1 MRILFVA
8 MPTSIHAARWI
19 RHLDQSEHEIIL
31 FPPYISSPHQLLLPI
46 HRLAPPLGRVVRN
59 RTNWCTLL
67 PFRGAWLPEA
77 LLLKFRPRSSWRQRW
92 FDWVIRRTRPD
103 LIHSMEF
110 QQAGYFCLEAKKR
123 LGDTFPPWLATN
135 YGSDIYLFGRL
146 AAHKGRIRDLLRT
159 ADFYSAECERDVA
172 IAREYGLAA
181 HALPVLPNGGGVD
194 LVHAATLR
202 EGGPPSSRRV
212 IAVKGYENFAGRAL
226 TALKA
231 IELASSSLQGYKI
244 EVYLA
249 SPSVEIAAELVA
261 QRTGLSIAC
270 LQYSSDHDDMLRLH
284 GRARISLGVGV
295 SDGISTSFLESLVMG
310 SFPIQTCT
318 ACADEWVKN
327 GMSGFIVPPDDPNA
341 IAARLVRAATDD
353 ALVDRAAEI
362 NANTAK
368 LRLDRDV
375 IRRQILDNYAM
386 IESMTKGK
394 QA

>member
-19 RHLDQSEHEIIL
+19 RHLDNAGHEIIL
-31 FPPYISSPHQLLLPI
+31 FPPYISSPHALLYPI
-46 HRLAPPLGRVVRN
+46 HRLSPPLSRVVRN
-59 RTNWCTLL
+59 RTNWCTLF

-77 LLLKFRPRSSWRQRW
+77 LLLKFRPRSKWRQRW

-123 LGDTFPPWLATN
+123 LGDRFPPWLATN

-146 AAHKGRIRDLLRT
+146 AAHKDRIKEILRT
-159 ADFYSAECERDVA
+159 ADFYSAECERDIA
-172 IAREYGLAA
+172 IARAQGLAA
-181 HALPVLPNGGGVD
+181 HALPVLPNGGGID
-194 LVHAATLR
+194 LAHAATLR
-202 EGGPPSSRRV
+202 APGPPSSRRV
-212 IAVKGYENFAGRAL
+212 IAVKGYEHFAGRAL

-231 IELASSSLQGYKI
+231 IELASAHLRGYRI
-244 EVYLA
+244 EIYLA
-249 SPSVEIAAELVA
+249 SQSVEIEAELLA
-261 QRTGLSIAC
+261 QRTGLDIVC
-270 LQYSSDHDDMLRLH
+270 LPYSADHDGMLRLH
-284 GRARISLGVGV
+284 GRARISLGVGI
-295 SDGISTSFLESLVMG
+295 SDGASTSFLESLAMG

-318 ACADEWVKN
+318 ACADEWVED
-327 GMSGFIVPPDDPNA
+327 GVSGFIVPPDDPAA
-341 IAARLVRAATDD
+341 IAARLVRAVTDD
-353 ALVDRAAEI
+353 ALVDSAAAA

-375 IRRQILDNYAM
+375 VRRRILDSYAT
-386 IESMTKGK
+386 IENLTKGK